1 MLIDLI
7 LDRKDGD
14 KYVVRDLYDYVSD
27 YDIPDYQ
34 AVARALDAGTEADV
48 ISALC
53 DYISHENYNPEI
65 CNYIYSVKWLE
76 DDTVATANEDCTPAP
91 ALDPESDV
99 IEAKT
104 GRKCY
109 AFALYVGRELQKF
122 ITAGCWC
129 TQQQAEDYATGMQ
142 LAAMALRKTASV
154 SAYVLQHDGVYQL
167 AFSRNS
173 RSNEHTIFKIHKSRL
188 HGAEYISPSAA
199 EERAYLDKCLAEG
212 ANSISTAAIMPVGW
226 NKRKFTAKSSA
237 DLYAQW
243 NRIFDALALADWDQE
258 RNCYRNELTA
268 RIDRVC
274 AIHKR
279 YQNNI
284 ERHFN
289 HPGGWMSNTEH
300 KQPISRAIY
309 AAL

>member
-14 KYVVRDLYDYVSD
+14 KYVARNLYEYVQDYTD
-27 YDIPDYQ
+27 NPDYM

-53 DYISHENYNPEI
+53 DYIEHENYNPEI
-65 CNYIYSVKWLE
+65 CDYICSVSWLK
-76 DDTVATANEDCTPAP
+76 DDAAP

-109 AFALYVGRELQKF
+109 AFALYVGRELVKF

-129 TQQQAEDYATGMQ
+129 TQQQAEDYASGMS
-142 LAAMALRKTASV
+142 LAALAFKKTASV
-154 SAYVLQHDGVYQL
+154 SAYVLQHNGVYQL
-167 AFSRNS
+167 SFSRNC

-188 HGAEYISPSAA
+188 NGTEYSSPSAA
-199 EERAYLDKCLAEG
+199 EESAYLDKCLAEG
-212 ANSISTAAIMPVGW
+212 ATCFNTAACMPVGW
-226 NKRKFTAKSSA
+226 NKRKQTAKSSA

-243 NRIFDALALADWDQE
+243 NRIFDALAIADWDAE

-279 YQNNI
+279 YQTNI

-300 KQPISRAIY
+300 RQPISRAIY

>member
-7 LDRKDGD
+7 LDRKGGE
-14 KYVVRDLYDYVSD
+14 KYVVRDLYEYVQD
-27 YDIPDYQ
+27 VNNPDYQ

-65 CNYIYSVKWLE
+65 CNYISSVSWLK
-76 DDTVATANEDCTPAP
+76 DDDAPAETAP

-99 IEAKT
+99 IEANT

-109 AFALYVGRELQKF
+109 AFALYVGREFQKF
-122 ITAGCWC
+122 ITANCWC
-129 TQQQAEDYATGMQ
+129 TKQQAEDYATGMQ

-154 SAYVLQHDGVYQL
+154 SAYVLQHNGVYQL
-167 AFSRNS
+167 SFSRNS
-173 RSNEHTIFKIHKSRL
+173 RSNEHTIFKIHKSRVNGVNL
-188 HGAEYISPSAA
+188 IMPSEA
-199 EERAYLDKCLAEG
+199 EERAYMDYCLATG
-212 ANSISTAAIMPVGW
+212 ARCINTAACMPVGW
-226 NKRKFTAKSSA
+226 NKRKQTAKSSA
-237 DLYAQW
+237 QLYAQW
-243 NRIFDALALADWDQE
+243 NRIFDALAMADWDAE

-279 YQNNI
+279 YQGNI
-284 ERHFN
+284 EKHFN

-300 KQPISRAIY
+300 LQPISRAIY

>member
-14 KYVVRDLYDYVSD
+14 KYVVRDLYNYVQDYTD
-27 YDIPDYQ
+27 NPDYM

-53 DYISHENYNPEI
+53 DYISHEDYNPEI
-65 CNYIYSVKWLE
+65 CDYICSVSWLK
-76 DDTVATANEDCTPAP
+76 DDAAP

-109 AFALYVGRELQKF
+109 AFALYVGRDLVKF

-129 TQQQAEDYATGMQ
+129 TQQQAEDYASCMS
-142 LAAMALRKTASV
+142 LAALAFKKTASV
-154 SAYVLQHDGVYQL
+154 SAYVLQHNGIYQL
-167 AFSRNS
+167 SFSRNS

-188 HGAEYISPSAA
+188 NGTEYISPSAA
-199 EERAYLDKCLAEG
+199 EESAYLDKCLAEG
-212 ANSISTAAIMPVGW
+212 ASCFNTAACMPVGW
-226 NKRKFTAKSSA
+226 NKRKQTAKSSA

-243 NRIFDALALADWDQE
+243 NRIFDALAIADWDAE

-279 YQNNI
+279 YQGNI
-284 ERHFN
+284 EKHFN

-300 KQPISRAIY
+300 RQPISRAIY

>member
-14 KYVVRDLYDYVSD
+14 KYVVRDLYNYVQDYTD
-27 YDIPDYQ
+27 NPDYM
-34 AVARALDAGTEADV
+34 AVARALDAGTETDV

-65 CNYIYSVKWLE
+65 CDYICSVKWLE
-76 DDTVATANEDCTPAP
+76 DDAVAPAP
-91 ALDPESDV
+91 TPDPESDV
-99 IEAKT
+99 TDTT

-154 SAYVLQHDGVYQL
+154 SAYVLQLNGVYQL
-167 AFSRNS
+167 VFSRNS
-173 RSNEHTIFKIHKSRL
+173 RSNEHTIFKIHKSRVN
-188 HGAEYISPSAA
+188 GPEYISPSDA

-258 RNCYRNELTA
+258 HNCYRNILA
-268 RIDRVC
+268 PRIDRVN

-284 ERHFN
+284 EKHFN

-300 KQPISRAIY
+300 RQPISRAIY

>member
-1 MLIDLI
+1 MLIDFI

-48 ISALC
+48 IGALC

-65 CNYIYSVKWLE
+65 CNYVCSVKWLE
-76 DDTVATANEDCTPAP
+76 DDIVAPAP
-91 ALDPESDV
+91 TPDPESDV
-99 IEAKT
+99 TDTT

-188 HGAEYISPSAA
+188 QSTEYISPSDA
-199 EERAYLDKCLAEG
+199 EESAYLDKCLAEG
-212 ANSISTAAIMPVGW
+212 AHCIATAAIMPVGW

-300 KQPISRAIY
+300 RQPISRAIY
-309 AAL
+309 ATL